1 MHCLSGTHEEENQN
15 IAILNMFKEF
25 QRNNRKYF
33 WISIRGRGNIGR
45 EWLRSW
51 CVYSYSDEKSSAMAD
66 EIDNRTFFIA
76 TI

>member
-33 WISIRGRGNIGR
+33 WISIRGKGSIGR
-45 EWLRSW
+45 E
-51 CVYSYSDEKSSAMAD
+51 
-66 EIDNRTFFIA
+66 
-76 TI
+76 